1 MSIMHYGRDYFAKLD
16 TEKRHYLTTI
26 KTKDPKYQNLIGQRK
41 YLTPSDILMVN
52 TMYGCPGKYTF
63 LGIKCNSKD
72 WQIVKLILEI

>member
-1 MSIMHYGRDYFAKLD
+1 MHYGRDYFAKLD

-63 LGIKCNSKD
+63 LGINSKD
-72 WQIVKLILEI
+72 WQIVKLILE